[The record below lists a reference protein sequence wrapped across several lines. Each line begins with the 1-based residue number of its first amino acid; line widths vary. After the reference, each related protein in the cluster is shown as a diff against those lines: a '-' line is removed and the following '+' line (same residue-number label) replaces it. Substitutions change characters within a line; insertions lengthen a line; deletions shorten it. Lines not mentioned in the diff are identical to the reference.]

1 MPVELAEPRWDDW
14 DKWIPCNLRLPTLQ
28 SWALS
33 AFPNGINGNV
43 SHILDFGA
51 AIRVA
56 PDDWRVSTS
65 PLSSNLRASNRWA
78 ASRVCT
84 IRVRTERDLP
94 IPISSARRPP
104 RHSFTR
110 RFSLAFVNLCLYLFR
125 VSPCLYTNPCQ
136 PEKLTGVPCALSLL
150 AREYAGCS

>member
-1 MPVELAEPRWDDW
+1 MIGISRYLAISDCQLCKARPYQHSQWHQ
-14 DKWIPCNLRLPTLQ
+14 C
-28 SWALS
+28 
-33 AFPNGINGNV
+33 NV

-56 PDDWRVSTS
+56 PDDWRVGTS
-65 PLSSNLRASNRWA
+65 PSSSNLRASNRWA

-125 VSPCLYTNPCQ
+125 VSQCLYTNPCQ
-136 PEKLTGVPCALSLL
+136 SEKPTGVPCAPSLL